1 MNPISNLLKQ
11 RVRSRA
17 RYRCEY
23 CLTHEVLAGSNFTI
37 DHVIPTG
44 LEGEDDSD
52 NLCLCC
58 FFCNVYK
65 GMRVTAVDL
74 QSGELVPIF
83 NPRRQNWQDNFFW
96 SEDGIQILGKTK
108 TGRATV
114 EALKLNRKKLASAR
128 RFWVR
133 HNIHP
138 PRYLR
143 IRREGNSAN
152 E

>member
-1 MNPISNLLKQ
+1 
-11 RVRSRA
+11 
-17 RYRCEY
+17 
-23 CLTHEVLAGSNFTI
+23 
-37 DHVIPTG
+37 
-44 LEGEDDSD
+44 
-52 NLCLCC
+52 
-58 FFCNVYK
+58 
-65 GMRVTAVDL
+65 MRVTAVDL